1 MFFWGV
7 VVNNREIQM
16 TGNTTVSKS
25 PPLVTIALPVLNGGV
40 FLESAV
46 RSIIEQTWSNWEL
59 LIIDDGSTD
68 RSIDELPYL
77 ADPRVFVLR
86 DGKNKGLAARL
97 NEAIAV
103 SRGDYFARMDHDDV
117 CHSDRI
123 LRQVTF
129 LEKNEDIDL
138 LATKC
143 SAIGEDG
150 SNRGEWPFAGDHFEI
165 CKRPWLGFYMPHPS
179 WMGRIGWFRQNQY
192 KTPAPYCCEDQEL
205 LLRAYR
211 SSKYHA
217 LNDVLLA
224 YRLRKHTPWRKT
236 CRTIF
241 TLSCIQINFFLR
253 KGELTNVLMSL
264 CAAVVRMACASFVF
278 LLKSK

>member
-1 MFFWGV
+1 
-7 VVNNREIQM
+7 M
-16 TGNTTVSKS
+16 TSDVTTSKS

-46 RSIIEQTWSNWEL
+46 RSIIKQTWSNWEL

-68 RSIDELPYL
+68 SSIDNLPYL

-97 NEAIAV
+97 NEAIAL
-103 SRGDYFARMDHDDV
+103 SRGDYFARMDHDDI

-123 LRQVTF
+123 LRQVIF

-150 SNRGEWPFAGDHFEI
+150 RDKGGWPFAAEHSEI

-179 WMGRIGWFRQNQY
+179 WMGRISWFRQNQY

-205 LLRAYR
+205 LLRTYR

-217 LNDVLLA
+217 LSDVLLA
-224 YRLRKHTPWRKT
+224 YRLRAHTPWRKAS
-236 CRTIF
+236 RTIF
-241 TLSCIQINFFLR
+241 ALLAVQVNYFLSR
-253 KGELTNVLMSL
+253 GEFVNVLMSL
-264 CAAVVRMACASFVF
+264 CAAVVRLVYTAVVF
-278 LLKSK
+278 LLVSK